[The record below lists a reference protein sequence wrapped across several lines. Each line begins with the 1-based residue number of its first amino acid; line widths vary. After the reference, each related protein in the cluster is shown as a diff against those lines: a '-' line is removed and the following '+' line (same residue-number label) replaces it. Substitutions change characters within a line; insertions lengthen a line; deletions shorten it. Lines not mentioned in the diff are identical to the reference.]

1 MRRTILV
8 ASVVLLALGMLAPSA
23 SAKQQVTHSQFS
35 DSWTY
40 TSPAGETCEFAVEED
55 FTEQVNLIVFGDP
68 DNPTRAQAEVH
79 LDGTH
84 TNLATGYSLAEDDVI
99 VNLWMPRMGRWMY
112 VGLQWNVRTLDGK
125 PLHIRGGQIV
135 FDVITGEVVSVT
147 PSLGPSVSEVL
158 CPLLDQ

>member
-23 SAKQQVTHSQFS
+23 SAEQVTHLKQSS
-35 DSWTY
+35 SWTY
-40 TSPAGETCEFAVEED
+40 TSRRGETCKFAVKEN
-55 FTEQVNLIVFGDP
+55 FTEEVNLILFGDP

-84 TNLATGYSLAEDDVI
+84 TNLKTGYSVTEDDVI
-99 VNLWMPRMGRWMY
+99 VNLWMPGMDRWMY
-112 VGLQWNVRTLDGK
+112 VGLQWNVRTLDGE
-125 PLHIRGGQIV
+125 PLYIRGGQIV
-135 FDVITGEVVSVT
+135 LDVLTGEVVSVT

-158 CPLLDQ
+158 CPLLDH